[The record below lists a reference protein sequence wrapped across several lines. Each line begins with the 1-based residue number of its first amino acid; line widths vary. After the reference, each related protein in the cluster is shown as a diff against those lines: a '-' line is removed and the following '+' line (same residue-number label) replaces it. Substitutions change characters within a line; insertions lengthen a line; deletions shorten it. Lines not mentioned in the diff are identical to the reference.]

1 MNILL
6 YIHHLEF
13 CADLRMG
20 CGDLTVALMYQ
31 AMLTAFDDKDTTFGN
46 GINIAGSNY
55 EVHRFYDEDGMLLFR
70 LCGIFGN
77 HIFGNQQGTTA
88 CFCFSRLIIDCGVE
102 IHPAVRI
109 FFCGVLHAWTHA
121 A

>member
-1 MNILL
+1 MNFLL

-13 CADLRMG
+13 RADLRMG
-20 CGDLTVALMYQ
+20 CVDLTVALMYQ

-77 HIFGNQQGTTA
+77 HTFLATTFLA
-88 CFCFSRLIIDCGVE
+88 TSRAQLSASVFLI
-102 IHPAVRI
+102 
-109 FFCGVLHAWTHA
+109 L
-121 A
+121 